1 MQCEV
6 YYADLV
12 LINPSPQF
20 LIIRHAVLG
29 NGLGRKIFN
38 PSPNLSHTARSFTR
52 RNFVSS
58 VQLVSLGEE

>member
-20 LIIRHAVLG
+20 LIIRHAVSD
-29 NGLGRKIFN
+29 NGLGRVFELKFHIWENSVKILRLYWLEF
-38 PSPNLSHTARSFTR
+38 
-52 RNFVSS
+52 
-58 VQLVSLGEE
+58 